1 MPEQNIDA
9 DAYKFDYRIYYD
21 LFVENSGLDAVWSW
35 IAPEVTISVQPADK
49 SVTAGSISGSVSV
62 TAASTGTLGYQWYSC
77 AADGSGAVKIAGA
90 KSVSMTIPTDLTA
103 GEYHYFVKITVDG
116 IEALTSTVATVTGN

>member
-1 MPEQNIDA
+1 M
-9 DAYKFDYRIYYD
+9 
-21 LFVENSGLDAVWSW
+21 ENSGLDAVWSW